1 MWQRRKMMNTNSTQE
16 QKKGL
21 KGWSTRDLMVTAVI
35 AMAFSVILLGMNY
48 LSGILMAINPAFVSI
63 LSGFY
68 FTPVVAAMY
77 IVRRPGTAVLAA
89 VIGSLA
95 LMLFN
100 PAGWMG
106 LLFSAVFGAAAE
118 LPFLLT
124 RYRDFR
130 LRILLIAGASGSLI
144 SFALMFVFGAFNM
157 PPMVQIVTFFLFL
170 ISGALLG
177 GWLAK
182 ALADAVAKTGVLYSF
197 PIAAEQQ
204 EEI

>member
-1 MWQRRKMMNTNSTQE
+1 MNTNSTQE

-21 KGWSTRDLMVTAVI
+21 KGWGTRDLMVTAVI

-130 LRILLIAGASGSLI
+130 LRISLIAGASGSLI

-157 PPMVQIVTFFLFL
+157 LMPMVQIVTFVLFI

-182 ALADAVAKTGVLYSF
+182 ALADAVAKTGVLSSF